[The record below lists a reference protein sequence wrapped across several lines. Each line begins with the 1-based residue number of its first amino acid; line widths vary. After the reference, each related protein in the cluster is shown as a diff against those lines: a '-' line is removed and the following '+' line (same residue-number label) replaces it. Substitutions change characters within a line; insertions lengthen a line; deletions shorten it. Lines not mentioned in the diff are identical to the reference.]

1 MLSKVMRALQASSE
15 FVLKDESLICIGV
28 AEGGG

>member
-1 MLSKVMRALQASSE
+1 MLSKVMRALQESTGL
-15 FVLKDESLICIGV
+15 VLRDESLICIGM